1 MEISVDISMYPLSI
15 AGYEEEIST
24 FIERLKTEPSVKVV
38 CNELSTQL
46 HGDYKTIMGLLEE
59 EMFAVF
65 KALPHSV
72 MVLKFVGNN
81 REGIF

>member
-1 MEISVDISMYPLSI
+1 MEISVDISMYPLAI
-15 AGYEEEIST
+15 KGYEEEISA
-24 FIERLKTEPSVKVV
+24 FIERLKTEPSVKVM

-65 KALPHSV
+65 TNLPHSV
-72 MVLKFVGNN
+72 LVLKFIGNN